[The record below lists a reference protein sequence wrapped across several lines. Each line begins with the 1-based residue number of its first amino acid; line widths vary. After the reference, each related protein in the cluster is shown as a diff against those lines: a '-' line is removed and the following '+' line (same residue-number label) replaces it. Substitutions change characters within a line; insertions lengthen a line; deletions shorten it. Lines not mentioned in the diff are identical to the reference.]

1 MVDVDKATQ
10 DKEQRKMEKGLEVLK
25 NDRNRFRMIRKQ
37 WEKKKK
43 RGGERKKRRGRDG

>member
-10 DKEQRKMEKGLEVLK
+10 DKEQRKMERGLEVLK

-37 WEKKKK
+37 WEKKEKRWRKKEKK
-43 RGGERKKRRGRDG
+43 R